1 MAARSIRNNRGNAM
15 TENWTREQILKLGS
29 AFWANKILLTAAEL
43 NLFSKL
49 STGPKTVDELCQS
62 QGWSERGLG
71 ILLDALAGMG
81 LLNKTEQGCYSTAE
95 PVQDWLAD
103 NGDDSVLPMLLH
115 MAHLWRSW
123 SDLPEI
129 VRGEKVLYGAGTH
142 AWSEKE
148 IDAFI
153 GAMDVIARK
162 IADTIVADIV
172 DLARFERLLDL
183 GGGPG
188 TYTAAFLNKN
198 PKMTATLFDRPNVIE
213 IAKKRLK
220 EKGFINRAQFVEGD
234 YNTDP
239 LPVGH
244 DLVWASA
251 TIHSNNRDQNR
262 ELFKKIYAC
271 LSSEGRVL
279 LRDHFL
285 DKSRTSPLD
294 GAIFAVNMLAVT
306 QGGNCYTFDE
316 VKEDLESAGF
326 HDVQMIRQGA
336 RMDQIVSSRK

>member
-1 MAARSIRNNRGNAM
+1 M
-15 TENWTREQILKLGS
+15 TENWTREKILKLGS

-43 NLFSKL
+43 DLFSKL
-49 STGPKTVDELCQS
+49 STGPKRVQDLIQS
-62 QGWSERGLG
+62 EGWSVRGLT
-71 ILLDALAGMG
+71 ILLDALAAMG
-81 LLNKTEQGCYSTAE
+81 LIFKTEQGYYSKAE
-95 PVQDWLAD
+95 PVQDWLT
-103 NGDDSVLPMLLH
+103 NEGNDSVLPMLLH
-115 MAHLWRSW
+115 MAHLWKSW

-153 GAMDVIARK
+153 GAMDVVARN
-162 IADTIVADIV
+162 IADNLVGDFE
-172 DLARFERLLDL
+172 DLHKFVRLLDL

-198 PKMTATLFDRPNVIE
+198 PKLTATLFDRPNVIA
-213 IAKKRLK
+213 IAKKRLR
-220 EKGFINRAQFVEGD
+220 EKGLINRTQFVEGD
-234 YNTDP
+234 YNVDP

-251 TIHSNNRDQNR
+251 TIHSNNRDQNQ
-262 ELFKKIYAC
+262 ELFKKIHGC
-271 LSSEGRVL
+271 LSPGGTVL

-285 DKSRTSPLD
+285 DKTRTSPLE

-326 HDVQMIRQGA
+326 SDVKIMRQGA
-336 RMDQIVSSRK
+336 KMDQIISAVK